1 MGELRAI
8 GSPHVAEAIR
18 VKGIAMVICC
28 VGFDDY
34 ADGQE
39 IRQAARVAAV
49 PNFTTVEAARM
60 AVGALEAMAAGARGV
75 VPLQAFA
82 RR

>member
-1 MGELRAI
+1 
-8 GSPHVAEAIR
+8 
-18 VKGIAMVICC
+18 MVICA

-34 ADGQE
+34 SDGEE
-39 IRQAARVAAV
+39 IRRSARVASV

-60 AVGALEAMAAGARGV
+60 AVGALEAMAAGARSV